1 MCSLL
6 FKTTFLLIVSC
17 RLIVLGRIHKN
28 AEPVSKEFIRKF
40 LQTSSFDDEANQNDP
55 ESTSEFWIKSAQQK
69 LQSQLAKK
77 PNTNI
82 AKNLII
88 FLGDGMS
95 IPTITAARIH
105 QGQKAGRSGEEGSL
119 SFEEFPHVGLSKVSF
134 ECS

>member
-6 FKTTFLLIVSC
+6 IKITFLLMITC
-17 RLIVLGRIHKN
+17 RLLVLGRIHKN
-28 AEPVSKEFIRKF
+28 SETSAEFIRKF
-40 LQTSSFDDEANQNDP
+40 LQATSFDDGANQNDNG
-55 ESTSEFWIKSAQQK
+55 STSEFWISAGQQK
-69 LQSQLAKK
+69 LQSQLNKK

-105 QGQKAGRSGEEGSL
+105 QGQKNGRPGEEGSL
-119 SFEEFPHVGLSKVSF
+119 SFEEFPHVGLSKVSL
-134 ECS
+134 ESS